1 MQTNLRNLTYRQA
14 RFNWLAQLCARMG
27 ESIPDNDESDVR
39 KNLKDEWIDYDTLK
53 EKGLTFSL
61 DQVAFWDE
69 CHIKQVAGTCFDETF
84 IFARDENGVYD
95 ENAEVDLEANEK
107 VSYKQ

>member
-53 EKGLTFSL
+53 
-61 DQVAFWDE
+61 
-69 CHIKQVAGTCFDETF
+69 
-84 IFARDENGVYD
+84 
-95 ENAEVDLEANEK
+95 
-107 VSYKQ
+107 